1 MAITSLKSRNWIY
14 ALFIRDDNERFVLG
28 IDNYEFKD
36 GQQHFAPNE
45 IVNDTVELQGTDGVL
60 LAGQVERAK
69 PQDFDGY
76 VGGFTTSK
84 NATENL
90 RQQFFRFFAKNH
102 KFTVIYILSGQQ
114 AVKRQRGYL
123 VDAPSVKEIDQR
135 MPEYHVALG
144 FEDVNYYSYDESN
157 DGQEIF
163 ANSVDIIRTDEI
175 LGGALWERNG
185 LAFDGIGVIF
195 DDGSGGDLVV
205 TVTGISG
212 VSPVI
217 TIAGECVNPAIEN
230 PATGEVMRWNGTIAA
245 GQKLVIDCNEQTV
258 KMSGLSQLDKFE
270 GDWIRLREG
279 SNRIIFTS
287 DGGDNKVCNMAWNEV
302 VG

>member
-1 MAITSLKSRNWIY
+1 MAINSLKSKNWIY
-14 ALFIRDDNERFVLG
+14 ALFIRDDGERLVLG
-28 IDNYEFKD
+28 IDNYAFKD
-36 GQQHFAPNE
+36 GQQHFEPNE